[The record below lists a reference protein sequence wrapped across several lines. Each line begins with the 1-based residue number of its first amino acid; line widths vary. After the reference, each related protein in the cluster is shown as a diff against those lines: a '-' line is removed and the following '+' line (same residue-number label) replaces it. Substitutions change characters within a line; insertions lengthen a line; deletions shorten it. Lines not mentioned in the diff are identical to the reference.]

1 MRKVKLLFALIALLA
16 MTSGVFAQTWTAQ
29 TIPVTSDLNSCW
41 ATSTTVCWA
50 VGPSSVIIKTTNGGT
65 SWVSAAGNLPA
76 ATDLYTCCGVSD
88 QIAWVGA
95 GDGSLYKTTNGGT
108 TWTFYALPTPATAF
122 VDVVHFF
129 NENTGFVIGDPVGG
143 VWCYYWT
150 TNAGANWTSG
160 PSPAATGTEAGWN
173 NSYCAIDT
181 GHIWFG
187 TNNSKIYKGGLR
199 SGFVAGTTPSVNSYG
214 VCFFDYNTGTA
225 IMTTATPSVS
235 ANINSTNGGTSW
247 TASSFTPAQI
257 GYGIK
262 AIPFS
267 STYGWMCVGGS
278 STTAGKIYRTTNKGT
293 SWTEQTTSLASGKSF
308 YAMSMFN
315 VNCGWAVTGTAVT
328 GGTNGGVFKYTD
340 NISLVNGNNTSVP
353 SKYALEQNYPNPF
366 NPTTTINYSIP
377 KSSNVTLK
385 VYDVLGNEVMT
396 IVGGEYQA
404 ANNYTYNVDFS
415 KLSSGV
421 YYYTIKAG
429 DFSATKK
436 LMLVK

>member
-16 MTSGVFAQTWTAQ
+16 MTSGVFAQTWTQ
-29 TIPVTSDLNSCW
+29 QSIPVTTDFNSVW
-41 ATSTTVCWA
+41 AVSTTVCWA
-50 VGPSSVIIKTTNGGT
+50 VGPASKVIRTTDGGT
-65 SWVSAAGNLPA
+65 TWTNAAGNMPA
-76 ATDLYTCCGVSD
+76 ATDLYTVSGISD
-88 QIAWVGA
+88 QICWVGA

-108 TWTFYALPTPATAF
+108 NWTFVSLPSPATAF

-129 NENTGFVIGDPVGG
+129 NPNTGFVLGDPVGG

-150 TNAGANWTSG
+150 TNAGANWTFG
-160 PSPAATGTEAGWN
+160 PAPAAVGTEAGWN

-187 TNNSKIYKGGLR
+187 TNASKIYKGGLR
-199 SGFVAGTTPSVNSYG
+199 SGFTSGSTTVINSYG
-214 VCFFDYNTGTA
+214 VAFFDYNTGSA
-225 IMTTATPSVS
+225 IMYTGS
-235 ANINSTNGGTSW
+235 AVGANANSTNGGSTW
-247 TASSFTPAQI
+247 TATSFTPAQV

-267 STYGWMCVGGS
+267 STFGWMCVGGS
-278 STTAGKIYRTTNKGT
+278 ATTAGKIYRTTNKGT

-308 YAMSMFN
+308 YAISMFN

-340 NISLVNGNNTSVP
+340 NISLIGSNTNSTP
-353 SKYALEQNYPNPF
+353 TSFALQQNYPNPF
-366 NPTTTINYSIP
+366 NPTTTIDFSIA
-377 KSSNVTLK
+377 KASFVTLK

-396 IVGGEYQA
+396 LINNELKS
-404 ANNYTYNVDFS
+404 ANNYSYTVDFS

-421 YYYTIKAG
+421 YYYSIKAG
-429 DFSATKK
+429 DFTSTKK